1 MSWRCIFPPV
11 SSLSEV
17 KTGRGISLLFSHEPF
32 EMLTILIFVLLLVF
46 IMINIPI
53 AVAMGLTAI
62 IFFIGLGNASL
73 LTMLPQRMYASTT
86 GFTLLAIP
94 FFILAGNLMNSGGV
108 TNRIFRFA
116 KAVIGHIPGGL
127 GQVSIVAN
135 VIFSGMSGSAIADA
149 AGLGQILHKAMVDN
163 GIPPKSSAS
172 IVAAAAT
179 IGPVIPPSIPFVLYG
194 ALTGVSVGQLFLAG
208 FIPGALMAIAMMAAI
223 WVIAKRHHFPKE
235 ERAHFNEVAASFKD
249 AFLPLLTPVIIIGGI
264 LSGLFTPTEAAV
276 VASLYALL
284 LGFLYRDLKWKD
296 LPAVLWRSIKQTI
309 SLLFIISA
317 AGFFG
322 WLTIH
327 QKIPD
332 QIILS
337 LTDMSAT
344 SSGIIA
350 VIILIVLLLGC
361 FLEGNAI
368 FIITIPIFLPIA
380 QKFGIDLVNFGV
392 VMTLLI
398 MIGNLTPPVGMC
410 LFAVSSFSKIGIGT
424 LSREVWPYL
433 VGIFV
438 VTILIAYVPQIA
450 TFLPVLVMGR

>member
-1 MSWRCIFPPV
+1 
-11 SSLSEV
+11 
-17 KTGRGISLLFSHEPF
+17 
-32 EMLTILIFVLLLVF
+32 
-46 IMINIPI
+46 MINVPI
-53 AVAMGLTAI
+53 AVAMALTAI
-62 IFFIGLGNASL
+62 VFFIGLGNGSL

-86 GFTLLAIP
+86 SFTLLAIP
-94 FFILAGNLMNSGGV
+94 FFILAGNLMNTGGV
-108 TNRIFRFA
+108 TSRIFRFA
-116 KAVIGHIPGGL
+116 KALIGHVPGGL
-127 GQVSIVAN
+127 GQVCVIAN

-163 GIPPKSSAS
+163 GFKPKFSAA
-172 IVAAAAT
+172 IVASAAT

-194 ALTGVSVGQLFLAG
+194 ALTGVSVGKLFLAG

-223 WVIAKRHHFPKE
+223 AFLAKPYNLPKAKKADFKE
-235 ERAHFNEVAASFKD
+235 LLSSFRE

-264 LSGLFTPTEAAV
+264 LTGWFTPTEAAV

-284 LGFLYRDLKWKD
+284 LGFLYKD
-296 LPAVLWRSIKQTI
+296 LTLKSLLDVFWLSIRQTI
-309 SLLFIISA
+309 SLLFIIAA

-332 QIILS
+332 QIIFS
-337 LTDMSAT
+337 LTSMSAT
-344 SSGIIA
+344 PTGIMA
-350 VIILIVLLLGC
+350 MIIVIVLILGC

-398 MIGNLTPPVGMC
+398 MVGNLTPPVGMC
-410 LFAVSSFSKIGIGT
+410 LFAVSNFSKVSIGMLSKQVLPYLIGI
-424 LSREVWPYL
+424 
-433 VGIFV
+433 FM
-438 VTILIAYVPQIA
+438 VTVLIAYFPQIA
-450 TFLPVLVMGR
+450 TFLPNLITGP

>member
-1 MSWRCIFPPV
+1 
-11 SSLSEV
+11 
-17 KTGRGISLLFSHEPF
+17 
-32 EMLTILIFVLLLVF
+32 MLTLMIFALLLVL
-46 IMINIPI
+46 IMINVPI

-94 FFILAGNLMNSGGV
+94 FFILAGNLMNTGGV
-108 TNRIFRFA
+108 TSRIFRFA
-116 KAVIGHIPGGL
+116 KAVIGHVPGGF
-127 GQVSIVAN
+127 GQVSVVAN

-163 GIPPKSSAS
+163 GFKPKFSAA

-194 ALTGVSVGQLFLAG
+194 ALTGVSVGKLFLAG
-208 FIPGALMAIAMMAAI
+208 FIPGALMAIAMIAAI
-223 WVIAKRHHFPKE
+223 AFLAKHYNLPKVK
-235 ERAHFNEVAASFKD
+235 RADVKEVMASIKE

-264 LSGLFTPTEAAV
+264 LTGWFTPTEAAV
-276 VASLYALL
+276 VASLYALF
-284 LGFLYRDLKWKD
+284 LGFLYKDLKLKD
-296 LPAVLWRSIKQTI
+296 LPRIFWLSIKQTI

-332 QIILS
+332 QIIFS

-344 SSGIIA
+344 SSGILAMAIM
-350 VIILIVLLLGC
+350 VVLILGC

-398 MIGNLTPPVGMC
+398 MLGNLTPPVGMC
-410 LFAVSSFSKIGIGT
+410 LFAVSSFSKVSIGT
-424 LSREVWPYL
+424 LAKEVWPYL
-433 VGIFV
+433 IGIFM
-438 VTILIAYVPQIA
+438 VTVLIAYVPQIA
-450 TFLPVLVMGR
+450 TFLPNLIMGR

>member
-1 MSWRCIFPPV
+1 
-11 SSLSEV
+11 
-17 KTGRGISLLFSHEPF
+17 
-32 EMLTILIFVLLLVF
+32 MLTLLIFTVLLAF
-46 IMINIPI
+46 IILNIPI

-62 IFFIGLGNASL
+62 LFFVGLGNGSL

-94 FFILAGNLMNSGGV
+94 FFILAANLMNTGGV
-108 TNRIFRFA
+108 TSRIFRFA
-116 KAVIGHIPGGL
+116 KALIGHVPGGL
-127 GQVSIVAN
+127 GQVCVIAN

-149 AGLGQILHKAMVDN
+149 AGLGQVLHKAMVDN
-163 GIPPKSSAS
+163 GFKPKFSAS
-172 IVAAAAT
+172 IVAAAAA

-194 ALTGVSVGQLFLAG
+194 ALTGVSVGKLFMAG
-208 FIPGALMAIAMMAAI
+208 FIPGALMALAIMIA
-223 WVIAKRHHFPKE
+223 IAFQSKRYNLPKE
-235 ERAHFNEVAASFKD
+235 ERAGLREVVDSTKA

-264 LSGLFTPTEAAV
+264 LVGIFTPTEAAV
-276 VASLYALL
+276 VASLYALF
-284 LGFLYRDLKWKD
+284 LGFFYRDLSWKD
-296 LPAVLWRSIKQTI
+296 LPEIFWASIRQTV

-337 LTDMSAT
+337 LTGMSLSPA
-344 SSGIIA
+344 GVMAMII
-350 VIILIVLLLGC
+350 VIVLLLGC

-380 QKFGIDLVNFGV
+380 QQFGIDIINLGV

-398 MIGNLTPPVGMC
+398 MLGNLTPPVGMC
-410 LFAVSSFSKIGIGT
+410 LFAVSSFSKVSIGS
-424 LSREVWPYL
+424 LSREIVPYL
-433 VGIFV
+433 IGIFV
-438 VTILIAYVPQIA
+438 VTVVIAYVPQIS
-450 TFLPVLVMGR
+450 TFLPDLVMGR

>member
-1 MSWRCIFPPV
+1 
-11 SSLSEV
+11 
-17 KTGRGISLLFSHEPF
+17 
-32 EMLTILIFVLLLVF
+32 
-46 IMINIPI
+46 
-53 AVAMGLTAI
+53 MGLTAI

-94 FFILAGNLMNSGGV
+94 FFILAGNLMNTGGV

-116 KAVIGHIPGGL
+116 KTLMGHVPGGL
-127 GQVSIVAN
+127 GQVCVVAN

-163 GIPPKSSAS
+163 GFKPKFSAS
-172 IVAAAAT
+172 IVASAAT

-194 ALTGVSVGQLFLAG
+194 ALTGVSVSKLFLAG
-208 FIPGALMAIAMMAAI
+208 FIPGGLMAAAMMAAI
-223 WVIAKRHHFPKE
+223 AFLAKRYDLPKE
-235 ERAHFNEVAASFKD
+235 KRATVREVMNSVKE

-264 LSGLFTPTEAAV
+264 LTGFFTPTEAAV
-276 VASLYALL
+276 VASLYALF
-284 LGFLYRDLKWKD
+284 LGFFYRDLRLKD
-296 LPAVLWRSIKQTI
+296 LPGIFWRSIKQTI

-332 QIILS
+332 QIIIS

-344 SSGIIA
+344 PAGILA
-350 VIILIVLLLGC
+350 MVIVVVLILGC

-398 MIGNLTPPVGMC
+398 MVGNLTPPVGMC
-410 LFAVSSFSKIGIGT
+410 LFAVSSFSKVSIGT
-424 LSREVWPYL
+424 LAKEVWPYL
-433 VGIFV
+433 VGIFFITV
-438 VTILIAYVPQIA
+438 LIAYIPQIA
-450 TFLPVLVMGR
+450 TFLPNLVMGK